1 MSSGVLGTVA
11 ELLGDGDPERGVRN
25 LEGGLERVDAG
36 ERTLAHVG
44 SFPAVTCKLV
54 DERVAE
60 ALRPQLGAQLG
71 GLVLD
76 GWLKYRE
83 LIAAAERTRNA
94 AGSSVD
100 VELAEHEIISTHHPV
115 VEVIIDGTV
124 VTTLNF
130 TLTVSFVLRSVIA
143 EVAHGRLTALRGG
156 DVLARARISL
166 WDQELVRG
174 ESRPLVVGAVVRLPG
189 DGVELLS
196 GAPAAPPPPAPA
208 PPPPAPPATAPPP
221 VPTPAASSTAPS
233 KGSSTGTPW
242 WQQTGP
248 APVEQQSDP
257 WWKRS
262 GGGGG

>member
-1 MSSGVLGTVA
+1 VA
-11 ELLGDGDPERGVRN
+11 ELLGDGDPDRGVRQ
-25 LEGGLERVDAG
+25 LEGGLERADAG
-36 ERTLAHVG
+36 GRSLAKVG
-44 SFPAVTCKLV
+44 PFPAVTCKLV

-83 LIAAAERTRNA
+83 LVDVAERTRGA
-94 AGSSVD
+94 AGSSED
-100 VELAEHEIISTHHPV
+100 VVLAEHEITSTHYPV
-115 VEVIIDGTV
+115 VEVFIDGSL

-166 WDQELVRG
+166 WNQELARG
-174 ESRPLVVGAVVRLPG
+174 ESRRLVVGAVVRLPG
-189 DGVELLS
+189 GGVELLS
-196 GAPAAPPPPAPA
+196 GAPAAGPPQAPAPLPPAPA
-208 PPPPAPPATAPPP
+208 RPP
-221 VPTPAASSTAPS
+221 VPTTVAPSTASST
-233 KGSSTGTPW
+233 GSSTGTPW
-242 WQQTGP
+242 WQQAG
-248 APVEQQSDP
+248 AASVEQQSEP